1 MSTHMRDEREKRK
14 LAASEIIFPLVI
26 GTLGTVGAVLA
37 YFVIPGFLPIEVLL
51 LLVMVAGATVG
62 YNQRFIRG
70 LVTLPFLYVA
80 TGFAT
85 LAYEPTSPY
94 IGAIFGDFRE
104 VEPPRGVKVFAFFV
118 LTLAIW
124 LALEG
129 ISRALFRDMSL
140 PKLGILDN
148 LGGVLIHLIIGVLI
162 AALIFNALGYT
173 QRWREYGSARR
184 AKLAPI
190 LLQVVHAGYM
200 TQSFWF
206 SGGTPVFY
214 KGAVNLIENLAE

>member
-1 MSTHMRDEREKRK
+1 MSTRMREEKERTK
-14 LAASEIIFPLVI
+14 LTAKDIIFPLII
-26 GTLGTVGAVLA
+26 GMLGAVGAVSA

-51 LLVMVAGATVG
+51 LLLIVVGATVG
-62 YNQRFIRG
+62 YNRRIIRG

-85 LAYEPTSPY
+85 LLYEPTSPY
-94 IGAIFGDFRE
+94 IGAPFGDFRE
-104 VEPPRGVKVFAFFV
+104 IEPPRGVKVFAFFV
-118 LTLAIW
+118 LMLAIW

-148 LGGVLIHLIIGVLI
+148 LGGVLIHLVIGVLI

-190 LLQVVHAGYM
+190 FLQVVHAGYM
-200 TQSFWF
+200 AQSFWF
-206 SGGTPVFY
+206 SGTPAFY